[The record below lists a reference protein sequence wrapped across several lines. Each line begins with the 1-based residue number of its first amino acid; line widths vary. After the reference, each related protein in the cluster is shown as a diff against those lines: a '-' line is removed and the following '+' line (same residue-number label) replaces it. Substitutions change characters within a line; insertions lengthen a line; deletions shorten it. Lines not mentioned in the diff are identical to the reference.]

1 MKLNVVF
8 VIFDNVENF
17 MFLFVMKYEGIVLF
31 FLWCLYRSVACIL
44 RLELGVICGVIKI
57 IKEVYSVG

>member
-8 VIFDNVENF
+8 VIFDNAENF

-44 RLELGVICGVIKI
+44 RLELGVIRGVIKI